1 MITLTLPMSL
11 KKYTDNINVLE
22 MEHVE
27 DFEALLCVLVEKHP
41 LLKTKIF
48 SHSGQLHNF
57 INVFIDG
64 KNIRHLNGEKTKLDQ
79 RSTVTV
85 VAAIAGG

>member
-1 MITLTLPMSL
+1 MLPTSL
-11 KKYTDNINVLE
+11 KKYTDNITVLE
-22 MEHVE
+22 MEHVG
-27 DFEALLCVLVEKHP
+27 DFEALLCVLLEMYP

-64 KNIRHLNGEKTKLDQ
+64 KNIRHSDREKTKLDQ
-79 RSTVTV
+79 SSSVTL

>member
-11 KKYTDNINVLE
+11 KKYTDNVNVLE

-64 KNIRHLNGEKTKLDQ
+64 KNIRHSSGKSTKLDQ
-79 RSTVTV
+79 DSAVTL